1 LATVV
6 KTFFGSAVLETPNRR
21 PDFLI
26 IPDSSIG
33 IYSRD
38 AFDESHNIAGLDSV
52 IIVELKRGGFELTYK
67 EKNQA
72 LDYAREI
79 RNSGKVDRNTKITCY
94 VLGSSISSS
103 SDVAEPNKE
112 GNTTIIPRRY
122 SAVLKQA
129 HARTFN
135 LLSKIEKITA
145 KPINVTNKET
155 LF

>member
-1 LATVV
+1 
-6 KTFFGSAVLETPNRR
+6 
-21 PDFLI
+21 
-26 IPDSSIG
+26 
-33 IYSRD
+33 
-38 AFDESHNIAGLDSV
+38 
-52 IIVELKRGGFELTYK
+52 LTYK